1 MSKGAALLGG
11 ILIGA
16 AVWIEVFALLG
27 LTYYWLVVP
36 LALGFLAGLFIGG
49 SGEASGG
56 VWLGGIFLSAMV
68 GFFVYFLWF
77 DVNLTP
83 MSNAALL
90 TIPASLLAFAGT
102 FLMAKSASY
111 Y

>member
-1 MSKGAALLGG
+1 
-11 ILIGA
+11 
-16 AVWIEVFALLG
+16 VFALLG
-27 LTYYWLVVP
+27 LPYYWLVVP
-36 LALGFLAGLFIGG
+36 LILGFLAGLFIGG

-77 DVNLTP
+77 DQQLIALEGT